1 MSRTSSEDESVCFLT
16 AFDFTQ
22 TNTAPPLL
30 HEQQRFEKERNEQ
43 LERDLVS
50 NGGDSN
56 APVTT
61 ENECRSA
68 DIDEHLTQNN
78 FIQDVS
84 GLGLVRYQ
92 NYL

>member
-1 MSRTSSEDESVCFLT
+1 MLTS
-16 AFDFTQ
+16 FDFTQ

-30 HEQQRFEKERNEQ
+30 HEQQRFENERNEQ

-61 ENECRSA
+61 ENEGRSA
-68 DIDEHLTQNN
+68 NIDEHSTQNN